1 MFSNLNYNYKIY
13 GKKSNFRIILKFS
26 VEVSE
31 DFLSV
36 LSDSFIHLSLY
47 QVILGTEHKLIGRS
61 KIPLRKLLE
70 RQQLS
75 GQGMVTFID
84 SY

>member
-1 MFSNLNYNYKIY
+1 M
-13 GKKSNFRIILKFS
+13 
-26 VEVSE
+26 
-31 DFLSV
+31 